1 LNQALERVAALAK
14 HDCLICMIGDG
25 TGINQDTRKH
35 VSRLTEHNDVLSIF
49 VYDPLEESMPDAGR
63 LVFSDHESQLDFNT
77 GKRNLR
83 EAYAKDFETRM
94 ERMKTASRKHAIPI
108 LPVHTAGPVL
118 DQVQKQLGSRGQ

>member
-1 LNQALERVAALAK
+1 
-14 HDCLICMIGDG
+14 
-25 TGINQDTRKH
+25 
-35 VSRLTEHNDVLSIF
+35 
-49 VYDPLEESMPDAGR
+49 MPDAGR

-94 ERMKTASRKHAIPI
+94 ERMKTTSRQHAIPI

-118 DQVQKQLGSRGQ
+118 DQVQKQLGSGGQ

>member
-1 LNQALERVAALAK
+1 MIQFPDADFLQILAAKAERRLGKNDESLKRLNTDRIDLYQL
-14 HDCLICMIGDG
+14 HWPDIS
-25 TGINQDTRKH
+25 T
-35 VSRLTEHNDVLSIF
+35 
-49 VYDPLEESMPDAGR
+49 PLEESMPDAGR

-94 ERMKTASRKHAIPI
+94 ERMKTASRQHAIPI
-108 LPVHTAGPVL
+108 IPVHTAGPVL